1 MAGSRYPKY
10 GSANPGRVSRPRQ
23 SSGSGISG
31 ARTQLYGAAKLLGDV
46 SALQSGRI
54 GERVV
59 RRAIG
64 KGTSKGMTGFMGKMF

>member
-10 GSANPGRVSRPRQ
+10 GSSNPSRVSRPRQ
-23 SSGSGISG
+23 SSGISG
-31 ARTQLYGAAKLLGDV
+31 VRTQLYGAAKLLGDV
-46 SALQSGRI
+46 SALQSGKI

-64 KGTSKGMTGFMGKMF
+64 KGSSKGMTGFMGKMF

>member
-10 GSANPGRVSRPRQ
+10 GSANPSRVSRPRQ
-23 SSGSGISG
+23 SSGISNV
-31 ARTQLYGAAKLLGDV
+31 RTQLYGAAKLLGDV